1 MNLKIDSREE
11 YWKYFYRGKIADT
24 MHYLE
29 FGKKKKK
36 KWFFFSLHFELVG
49 FELMGFYH
57 SCRQFDYSTF
67 KLANYTD

>member
-1 MNLKIDSREE
+1 MNLKTDSREE
-11 YWKYFYRGKIADT
+11 YWEYFCKGRIADT

-36 KWFFFSLHFELVG
+36 VIFFFLHFELVG

-67 KLANYTD
+67 KLSNYTD

>member
-36 KWFFFSLHFELVG
+36 KSDFFFSYIL
-49 FELMGFYH
+49 
-57 SCRQFDYSTF
+57 
-67 KLANYTD
+67 N

>member
-11 YWKYFYRGKIADT
+11 YWEYFYRGRIADT

-29 FGKKKKK
+29 FDEKKKG
-36 KWFFFSLHFELVG
+36 FFFLHFELVG